1 MYLFILRHMFVWL
14 CTYLW
19 TPLPQV
25 TDHTSHFS
33 LGKWVGQSNNK
44 AIKLNFQYGAS
55 VFTLYDPTRP
65 SFPLIYTHTHNLYG
79 WACLLTAGFYVQIK
93 WRDRQNDV
101 SGESISVDIT
111 IVHIVGWSEWRLWS
125 LIYAA
130 ILFISCPND
139 VYSTR
144 RLYN

>member
-1 MYLFILRHMFVWL
+1 MYLFILRYMFVWL
-14 CTYLW
+14 YTYLW
-19 TPLPQV
+19 TPLQQV

-33 LGKWVGQSNNK
+33 LGKWVGSQ
-44 AIKLNFQYGAS
+44 
-55 VFTLYDPTRP
+55 TTRP
-65 SFPLIYTHTHNLYG
+65 LSWTFNTEPLFSHYSTPPGPLSHLYTHNLYG

-125 LIYAA
+125 LIYAP
-130 ILFISCPND
+130 ILFISCRND